1 MSNQHSKCNDCYKTH
16 LPENHDRIILPSE
29 AFGQGYVPE
38 FNQASEDELERK
50 LMSLFARSAEF
61 GRVFLT
67 SATKE
72 EFAESIRAG
81 ALDHQEAA
89 HEAMKL
95 IRTEK
100 LKTKM
105 DLLKTIRRSYPK
117 KQTLLGNAQS
127 KLTLADIDRLIGE
140 TKLEAEL

>member
-1 MSNQHSKCNDCYKTH
+1 MTDT
-16 LPENHDRIILPSE
+16 
-29 AFGQGYVPE
+29 
-38 FNQASEDELERK
+38 NQASEDELERK

-95 IRTEK
+95 IIDWHNKQIEAVLDRLTVADNISDRACSEAIEAERAK
-100 LKTKM
+100 LKEVK
-105 DLLKTIRRSYPK
+105 
-117 KQTLLGNAQS
+117 
-127 KLTLADIDRLIGE
+127 
-140 TKLEAEL
+140 